1 MIGGP
6 APDPHIKY
14 WGMFIHDDWK
24 INRNITLNLGLR
36 NEYETGFYDPQRFFA
51 RGLDLNAP
59 VPEMNAKPPQMPAQ
73 ALALVGNNFYRWN
86 GMYQWTGDG
95 NPSQMWDPQ
104 RFALQPRVGVAIRFG
119 DRTAFE
125 RSRPRG
131 GRYACASVRAFQRE
145 LT

>member
-1 MIGGP
+1 
-6 APDPHIKY
+6 
-14 WGMFIHDDWK
+14 MFIHDDWK

-73 ALALVGNNFYRWN
+73 ALAFVGNNFYRWN

-104 RFALQPRVGVAIRFG
+104 QFALQPRVGVAIRIVRQNG
-119 DRTAFE
+119 V
-125 RSRPRG
+125 PRG
-131 GRYACASVRAFQRE
+131 VCPIYQSNVTGRNYSSDQRFRDR
-145 LT
+145 